1 MGRFR
6 RNKVKNFDSIGF
18 HKELKKIKL
27 KMKGEIDHIILPE
40 STLSVTIP
48 DGLSAQHR
56 EFLINLVA
64 KYSGSK
70 T

>member
-6 RNKVKNFDSIGF
+6 RNKVKTFDSIGF

-27 KMKGEIDHIILPE
+27 KMKGELDHINLPE

-48 DGLSAQHR
+48 EGLSEVHH
-56 EFLINLVA
+56 EFLENLIA
-64 KYSGSK
+64 KYSGN
-70 T
+70 

>member
-6 RNKVKNFDSIGF
+6 RSKVKNFDSIGF
-18 HKELKKIKL
+18 HKELKKIKI
-27 KMKGEIDHIILPE
+27 KMKGELDHINLPE

-48 DGLSAQHR
+48 EGLSKIHR

-64 KYSGSK
+64 KYSAS
-70 T
+70 